1 MRGQASVIAMIVVFF
16 LLLLTIGLTLYI
28 TASYLNLQ
36 KEYFTISQIKANQAK
51 ENLLISYSDGS
62 LSIYNAGTVV
72 TKIVA
77 ILLINSTNVTI
88 QPENITI
95 PPDQNIII
103 HVNHAQAYVV
113 VTSYGNS
120 YYVKLNYAKK

>member
-16 LLLLTIGLTLYI
+16 LLLLTISLTLYV
-28 TASYLNLQ
+28 TASYLSLQ
-36 KEYFTISQIKANQAK
+36 KEYLTISQIKANQAK

-77 ILLINSTNVTI
+77 ILLINPTNV
-88 QPENITI
+88 
-95 PPDQNIII
+95 
-103 HVNHAQAYVV
+103 
-113 VTSYGNS
+113 
-120 YYVKLNYAKK
+120 

>member
-16 LLLLTIGLTLYI
+16 LLLLTISLTLYV
-28 TASYLNLQ
+28 TASYLSLQ
-36 KEYFTISQIKANQAK
+36 KEYLTISQIKANQAK

-77 ILLINSTNVTI
+77 ILLINPTNVTI
-88 QPENITI
+88 QPENVSIS
-95 PPDQNIII
+95 PNQNIII
-103 HVNHAQAYVV
+103 HVGHAQSYVV

-120 YYVKLNYAKK
+120 YYVKLN